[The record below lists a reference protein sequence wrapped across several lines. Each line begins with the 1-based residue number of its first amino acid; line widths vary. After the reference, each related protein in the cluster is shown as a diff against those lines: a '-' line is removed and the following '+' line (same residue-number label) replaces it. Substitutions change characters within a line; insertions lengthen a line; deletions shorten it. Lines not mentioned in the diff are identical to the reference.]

1 METNSEMFN
10 RVASRLQD
18 LAGTLAVAFRAAQN
32 VAVDFD
38 PDRPYP
44 EVNDRLRA
52 LCNRL
57 WRLVDDAEGVHA
69 IVQGLA
75 AEASATESRGEVAAA
90 H

>member
-1 METNSEMFN
+1 METASEMFD

-38 PDRPYP
+38 PDRPNP

-57 WRLVDDAEGVHA
+57 WQLVDDAKGVHA
-69 IVQGLA
+69 MVQGLA
-75 AEASATESRGEVAAA
+75 GEASATESRGEVVAA